1 MLGCVQVLKTF
12 EKNPGSLKMMV
23 TKQLVARLAAIPA
36 VVLSEPASS
45 FVTEAV
51 LVLGPAMTKLLKS
64 TRSWK
69 LINYN
74 WNLSD

>member
-1 MLGCVQVLKTF
+1 
-12 EKNPGSLKMMV
+12 MMV

>member
-1 MLGCVQVLKTF
+1 MT
-12 EKNPGSLKMMV
+12 V

-45 FVTEAV
+45 IETEAV

-64 TRSWK
+64 TRSWNSNK
-69 LINYN
+69 TKFRIRMILKC
-74 WNLSD
+74 LQ